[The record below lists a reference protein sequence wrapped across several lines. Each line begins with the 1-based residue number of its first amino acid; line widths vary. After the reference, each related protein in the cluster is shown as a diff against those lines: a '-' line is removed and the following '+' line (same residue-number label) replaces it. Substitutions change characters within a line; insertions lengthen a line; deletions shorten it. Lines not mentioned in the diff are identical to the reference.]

1 MAYTLVRS
9 RLGDVLTRSNLYV
22 DPDDLRA
29 ATHDLRDL
37 ADQADGARRYAD
49 RWLTPPETGGLIYFD
64 VVERVHTARARLTAL
79 YDELGVAIDRAA
91 TAMTESARTYEDTE
105 LGTSAQFERTGPDIG
120 W

>member
-1 MAYTLVRS
+1 M
-9 RLGDVLTRSNLYV
+9 

-120 W
+120 R